1 VHHEYLLKL
10 PLTVLRESFQYDI
23 HFAQFLTLILQS
35 STWYDLISL
44 LMIFLRL
51 RFVCKLGLVYWQLIQ
66 ILFQFPFFTL
76 TQVVNAVLILEEIV
90 QGNVGRPAGRTLQMN
105 VLHLRIIL
113 LVLIMKILIVLHLVV
128 NFDIIMVCKLRLLWL
143 LKLKR
148 LRNWPQILIDR
159 ANWRRQAYL
168 TAIGYLC
175 REARIIIL
183 GCQAILMIFWRC
195 HALLLLIDF
204 ILLISRKI
212 HILFLAVSLRD

>member
-1 VHHEYLLKL
+1 
-10 PLTVLRESFQYDI
+10 
-23 HFAQFLTLILQS
+23 
-35 STWYDLISL
+35 
-44 LMIFLRL
+44 MIFLRL
-51 RFVCKLGLVYWQLIQ
+51 RFVWKLGLVYWQLIQ

-113 LVLIMKILIVLHLVV
+113 LVLILKILIVLHLVV
-128 NFDIIMVCKLRLLWL
+128 NFDIIMVCKLRLLWQ